1 MQYKYFSLIF
11 FICLTTFFVPQVT
24 IAEEDTN
31 EVFLLNKGDKL
42 LAFSGIE
49 NNWFEQRLRPGEV
62 VVKSKYDGNVAV
74 AHTNFRV
81 FGFSA
86 YTGRWVEEKLRIKEI
101 VSSIDANGN
110 VGTAITDIRAL
121 GFSARTGVWIE
132 KQFSIGD

>member
-1 MQYKYFSLIF
+1 MHYKYIPLFLF
-11 FICLTTFFVPQVT
+11 FLVVAFFMPSSV
-24 IAEEDTN
+24 IAEDDTN
-31 EVFLLNKGDKL
+31 EVFLLEKGDKL
-42 LAFSGIE
+42 LAFSGHE
-49 NNWFEQRLRPGEV
+49 NNWFEQRLRPGEI
-62 VVKSKYDGNVAV
+62 VVKSKFDGNVAI
-74 AHTNFRV
+74 AYTNLRI

-132 KQFSIGD
+132 KQFRIGN